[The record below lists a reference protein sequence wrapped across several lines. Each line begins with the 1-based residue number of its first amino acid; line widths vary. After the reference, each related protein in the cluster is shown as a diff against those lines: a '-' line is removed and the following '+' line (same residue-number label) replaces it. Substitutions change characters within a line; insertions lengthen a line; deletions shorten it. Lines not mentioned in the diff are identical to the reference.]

1 MFKRI
6 NTELNDVPSKAIFD
20 HLRNYFMCAFLLAIG
35 TFEFRAQTNSFF
47 GLIQSQYSGAGVI
60 GLSCVL
66 IGLNFYSGIRSIS
79 KSKYHLIFTLGLVL
93 IYIFFTI
100 RVIEMAWNFRI
111 TAWIWFLKTA
121 LTTLERNDDGPKV
134 DVFIIILKKTA

>member
-1 MFKRI
+1 MFKQI
-6 NTELNDVPSKAIFD
+6 NSAVENVPSKAIFD

-93 IYIFFTI
+93 IYIFF
-100 RVIEMAWNFRI
+100 NDSSD
-111 TAWIWFLKTA
+111 
-121 LTTLERNDDGPKV
+121 RNGME
-134 DVFIIILKKTA
+134 FQNNSLNMILKNSADNVGTK